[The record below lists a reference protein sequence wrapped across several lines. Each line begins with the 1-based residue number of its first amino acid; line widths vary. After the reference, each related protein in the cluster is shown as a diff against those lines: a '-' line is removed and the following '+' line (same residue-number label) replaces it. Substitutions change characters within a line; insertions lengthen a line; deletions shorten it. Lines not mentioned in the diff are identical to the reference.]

1 MKRKR
6 MTILAFGVLTAMVGV
21 EIERVDSTE
30 AVGALDLRPLRFE
43 LSLAERARA
52 AIAPADG
59 IAAESALNLRLD
71 LALSKE
77 PAAGAALER
86 IPSADAAALPVGG
99 PVKLEL
105 LARQRDLGTPGES
118 NDAFGAK
125 SWVVAPPP
133 PPPPPPPVI
142 EPPRAPPLPFRFL
155 GQVDE
160 GNGQRVFYL
169 TRGTEMI
176 SASVGEKIDNT
187 YILERADGG
196 SLRFVYLPLR
206 EAQILQIGTGP

>member
-1 MKRKR
+1 MKPKR
-6 MTILAFGVLTAMVGV
+6 MAILVLGVLAAMVGV

-30 AVGALDLRPLRFE
+30 VVGEVDLRPLRIE

-52 AIAPADG
+52 SVAPADG
-59 IAAESALNLRLD
+59 VATESTLNLRLD

-77 PAAGAALER
+77 PATGAAVER
-86 IPSADAAALPVGG
+86 TAAADAAALPVGG

-118 NDAFGAK
+118 GDAFGAK

-142 EPPRAPPLPFRFL
+142 EPPRAPPLPFRFM

-160 GNGQRVFYL
+160 GNGQRIYFL

-176 SASVGEKIDNT
+176 SASVGENIDNT
-187 YILERADGG
+187 YLLERAEGG

>member
-6 MTILAFGVLTAMVGV
+6 LAILVLGVLAAMVGV

-30 AVGALDLRPLRFE
+30 VVGAADLRPLRFE
-43 LSLAERARA
+43 LGLAERVRA
-52 AIAPADG
+52 AVAPVDG
-59 IAAESALNLRLD
+59 TATESALSLRLD
-71 LALSKE
+71 LALSNE
-77 PAAGAALER
+77 PAAGVAVER
-86 IPSADAAALPVGG
+86 TAIADATALPVGG

-105 LARQRDLGTPGES
+105 LARQRDLGAPGES
-118 NDAFGAK
+118 GDAFGAK

-142 EPPRAPPLPFRFL
+142 EPPKAPPLPFRFM

-160 GNGQRVFYL
+160 GNGQRIFFL

-176 SASVGEKIDNT
+176 SASVGENIDNT
-187 YILERADGG
+187 YLLERADGG

-206 EAQILQIGTGP
+206 EAQILQI

>member
-1 MKRKR
+1 MKPKR
-6 MTILAFGVLTAMVGV
+6 MAILVLGVLAAMVGV

-30 AVGALDLRPLRFE
+30 VVGEVDLRPLRIE

-52 AIAPADG
+52 SVAPADG
-59 IAAESALNLRLD
+59 VATESTLNLRLD

-77 PAAGAALER
+77 PATGAAVER
-86 IPSADAAALPVGG
+86 TPAADAAALPVGG

-118 NDAFGAK
+118 GDAFGAK

-142 EPPRAPPLPFRFL
+142 EPPRAPPLPFRFM

-160 GNGQRVFYL
+160 GNGQRIYFL

-176 SASVGEKIDNT
+176 SASVGENIDNT
-187 YILERADGG
+187 YLLERAEGG

>member
-1 MKRKR
+1 MKSKR
-6 MTILAFGVLTAMVGV
+6 MAILVLGVLAAMVGV

-30 AVGALDLRPLRFE
+30 VVGEVDLRPLRIE

-52 AIAPADG
+52 SVAPADG
-59 IAAESALNLRLD
+59 VATESTLNLRLD

-77 PAAGAALER
+77 PATGAAVER
-86 IPSADAAALPVGG
+86 TAAADAAALPVGG

-118 NDAFGAK
+118 GDAFGAK

-142 EPPRAPPLPFRFL
+142 EPPRAPPLPFRFM

-160 GNGQRVFYL
+160 GNGQRIYFL

-176 SASVGEKIDNT
+176 SASVGENIDNT
-187 YILERADGG
+187 YLLERAEGG

>member
-6 MTILAFGVLTAMVGV
+6 MTILAFGVLTAMVGI

-30 AVGALDLRPLRFE
+30 AFGALDLRPLRFE

-133 PPPPPPPVI
+133 PLPPSSPVI

-160 GNGQRVFYL
+160 GNGQRIFYL

>member
-1 MKRKR
+1 MKPKR
-6 MTILAFGVLTAMVGV
+6 MAILVLGVLAAMVGV
-21 EIERVDSTE
+21 EIERVDSIE
-30 AVGALDLRPLRFE
+30 AVDAADSRPLRIE

-52 AIAPADG
+52 AVAPADG
-59 IAAESALNLRLD
+59 VATESALNLRLD

-77 PAAGAALER
+77 PAAGAAVER
-86 IPSADAAALPVGG
+86 TASADAAALPVGG

-118 NDAFGAK
+118 GDAFGAK

-142 EPPRAPPLPFRFL
+142 EPPKAPPLPFRFM

-160 GNGQRVFYL
+160 GNGQRIYFL

-176 SASVGEKIDNT
+176 SASVGENIDNT
-187 YILERADGG
+187 YLLERAEGG

>member
-1 MKRKR
+1 MKPKR
-6 MTILAFGVLTAMVGV
+6 MAILVLGVLAAMVGV

-30 AVGALDLRPLRFE
+30 VVGEVDLRPLRIE

-52 AIAPADG
+52 SVAPADG
-59 IAAESALNLRLD
+59 VATESTLNLRLD

-77 PAAGAALER
+77 PATGAAVER
-86 IPSADAAALPVGG
+86 TAAADAAALPVGG

-118 NDAFGAK
+118 GDAFGAK

-142 EPPRAPPLPFRFL
+142 EPPRAPPLPFRFM

-160 GNGQRVFYL
+160 GNGQRIYFL

-176 SASVGEKIDNT
+176 SASVGENIDST
-187 YILERADGG
+187 YLLERADGG

>member
-6 MTILAFGVLTAMVGV
+6 MVIFVLGVLAAMVGV
-21 EIERVDSTE
+21 EIERVDSVE
-30 AVGALDLRPLRFE
+30 LVGEDELRPLRIE
-43 LSLAERARA
+43 LSLVERARA
-52 AIAPADG
+52 AVVHVDG
-59 IAAESALNLRLD
+59 LTTEGALDLRLD
-71 LALSKE
+71 LALSRE
-77 PAAGAALER
+77 PALGSVER
-86 IPSADAAALPVGG
+86 TTSADATALPVGG

-118 NDAFGAK
+118 GDAFGAK

-142 EPPRAPPLPFRFL
+142 EPPRAPPLPFRFM

-160 GNGQRVFYL
+160 GNGQRIFFL

-176 SASVGEKIDNT
+176 SASVGENIDNT
-187 YILERADGG
+187 YLLERADGG

>member
-6 MTILAFGVLTAMVGV
+6 IAMLVLGVLAAMVGV
-21 EIERVDSTE
+21 EVERVDSTV
-30 AVGALDLRPLRFE
+30 AVGEVDLKPLRIE
-43 LSLAERARA
+43 LGIAERARA
-52 AIAPADG
+52 ALVPTEGRATED
-59 IAAESALNLRLD
+59 ALQLRLD
-71 LALSKE
+71 LALGKE
-77 PAAGAALER
+77 PTAGAIERATAAG
-86 IPSADAAALPVGG
+86 AAALPVGG
-99 PVKLEL
+99 PVRLEL
-105 LARQRDLGTPGES
+105 LARPRDLGTPGES
-118 NDAFGAK
+118 GDAFGAK

-142 EPPRAPPLPFRFL
+142 EPPKAPPLPFRFM

-160 GNGQRVFYL
+160 GNGQRIFFL

-176 SASVGEKIDNT
+176 SASVGENIDST
-187 YILERADGG
+187 YLLERADGG